1 MTTVSAQTYTRL
13 MSENA
18 REVPMNEFGDRLGD
32 VIGRASMLGEV
43 IYLTVDGT
51 RVAKIVPH
59 EDAWFRSPAW
69 QAMEH
74 EAERNR
80 MAGDHRTF
88 DSADEFMAHLEELH
102 HQADDSGAP
111 GQ

>member
-51 RVAKIVPH
+51 RDRP
-59 EDAWFRSPAW
+59 S
-69 QAMEH
+69 
-74 EAERNR
+74 
-80 MAGDHRTF
+80 
-88 DSADEFMAHLEELH
+88 
-102 HQADDSGAP
+102 
-111 GQ
+111 